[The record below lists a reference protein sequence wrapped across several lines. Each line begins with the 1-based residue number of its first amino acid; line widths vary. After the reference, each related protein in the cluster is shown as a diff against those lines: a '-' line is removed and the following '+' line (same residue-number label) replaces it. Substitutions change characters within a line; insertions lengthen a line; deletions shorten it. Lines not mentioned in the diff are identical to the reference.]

1 MNRKKAVELFFN
13 SLFCTKTQNKMKGY
27 DIKNA
32 RKNMDSCVSINMTYK
47 TSDIIHKNTRKRTI
61 VKMCTY

>member
-1 MNRKKAVELFFN
+1 
-13 SLFCTKTQNKMKGY
+13 MKGY

-47 TSDIIHKNTRKRTI
+47 TSDIIHKNTRKRII
-61 VKMCTY
+61 VKM